1 MRTVAVIQ
9 ARLGSSRLPCK
20 TLLSLNGK
28 PLIDWVVE
36 RTCRSRLLDDVV
48 VALPDTEPD
57 DVLSDHLERR
67 HIHFVRGPEQ
77 DVLARYVLAAEEYRA
92 DQVVRI
98 CADNPFVWWEA
109 IDRLIRFH
117 ARAGSDYSYNHVP
130 KDNLWPDGLGAE
142 IVGMDLLRR
151 LAYEALEP
159 GQREHCLNY
168 IWDNREK
175 FRTATFDPEEEWL
188 QRPDIRLDIDTV
200 QDFCRMSRLAV
211 SAEVSARELVALYD
225 ARKGRLS
232 QKDKPAI

>member
-20 TLLSLNGK
+20 TLLSLGEK

-48 VALPDTEPD
+48 VACPDTELD
-57 DVLSDHLERR
+57 DVLCDHLEKR
-67 HIHFVRGPEQ
+67 HVRVVRGPEE
-77 DVLARYVLAAEEYRA
+77 DVLARFVLAAEEFRA

-117 ARAGSDYSYNHVP
+117 AQGSADYSYNHVP
-130 KDNLWPDGLGAE
+130 RGSLWPDGLGAE
-142 IVGMDLLRR
+142 IVAMDLLRR
-151 LAYEALEP
+151 LAYEAVEP
-159 GQREHCLNY
+159 QQREHCLNY
-168 IWDNREK
+168 IWDNPGM

-200 QDFCRMSRLAV
+200 QDFCRMSRLAK
-211 SAEVSARELVALYD
+211 SSDAQARELVAWYD
-225 ARKGRLS
+225 AQGL
-232 QKDKPAI
+232 

>member
-20 TLLSLNGK
+20 ALLCLGEK

-36 RTCRSRLLDDVV
+36 RTARSQLLDDVV
-48 VALPDTEPD
+48 VACPDTDLD
-57 DVLSDHLERR
+57 DVLCDHLEKR
-67 HIHFVRGPEQ
+67 HVNVVRGPEQ
-77 DVLARYVLAAEEYRA
+77 DVLARFVLAAEKYRA

-117 ARAGSDYSYNHVP
+117 AQGSSDYSYNHVP
-130 KDNLWPDGLGAE
+130 KGNLWPDGLGAE
-142 IVGMDLLRR
+142 IVSMDLLRR
-151 LAYEALEP
+151 LAYEAKDP
-159 GQREHCLNY
+159 QQREHCLNY
-168 IWDNREK
+168 VWDNQEL

-200 QDFCRMSRLAV
+200 QDFRNMSRLAV
-211 SAEVSARELVALYD
+211 SADAQARELVAWYD
-225 ARKGRLS
+225 AQCNIRRSK
-232 QKDKPAI
+232 